1 MNFVQLQFTLQYM
14 SKSVKSIPFGLHL
27 MLEAYSCPPEV
38 LNDAN
43 LAYKIL
49 DELPDKIGMKKLIKP
64 YVVFAESNDYK
75 DPGGWSGFVIIQE
88 SHISLHTFIK
98 RRFVTID
105 VYSCKQFDIDYTIDY
120 FKKMLKTD
128 DVEFISEVRGK
139 KYPAENID

>member
-1 MNFVQLQFTLQYM
+1 M
-14 SKSVKSIPFGLHL
+14 SKKINPFGPHL
-27 MLEAYSCPPEV
+27 MLEAYNCPPEV

-49 DELPDKIGMKKLIKP
+49 DELPEKIGMNKLIKP
-64 YVVFAESNDYK
+64 YVVFAEGNNSK

-105 VYSCKQFDIDYTIDY
+105 VYSCKNFDTDFAIEY
-120 FKKMLKTD
+120 FKKAFKTN
-128 DVEFISEVRGK
+128 DVEFIIEQRGK
-139 KYPAENID
+139 RYPNENID